1 MAPFLEM
8 RGISKS
14 FPGVRAL
21 DGVDLTVERGEVLA
35 LVGENGAGKSTLM
48 KVLTGVYHAD
58 AGHISVEGT
67 PVTIRDPEHA
77 RELGINIIYQ
87 ELSTVDNLS
96 VAENIF
102 LAKEPLNRLRL
113 IDHRRM
119 LREARQVLETLHVQ
133 VDPRSIVGEL
143 SVGQKQMVEVAKA
156 IYGSTRMI
164 VMDEPTSSLSIH
176 EADELLEQVRRLR
189 QRGIG
194 VVYIS
199 HRLDEVFEVADRVTV
214 LRDGRTVDSRPIA
227 EMTRELLVR
236 KMVDREL
243 SQLYDEHP
251 PRERGGE
258 VVLSVR
264 GLTLTRRTP
273 HTAPV
278 ADVSFDL
285 HCGEI
290 LGFFGLIGAGRTEI
304 MEMLF
309 GVRPYSGEIR
319 IGGERVEIRD
329 PSTAIRHG
337 MGFVTED
344 RKGQGLVLGMAVREN
359 FSLSHLEEYCRYD
372 FVNVA
377 EEGAACRAFVQSL
390 AIKTPTIEQQVVNLS
405 GGNQQKLI
413 IAKWVARR
421 PKILIV
427 DEPTRGIDVGA
438 KAEVHA
444 LLHQLADQGVGILF
458 ISSDLPEVL
467 AVCDRVAIVKNG
479 RISGTLE
486 RTTAARE
493 QVMELATD

>member
-1 MAPFLEM
+1 MAPFLQM
-8 RGISKS
+8 QGISKS

-21 DGVDLTVERGEVLA
+21 DGVDLSVERGEVLA

-58 AGHISVEGT
+58 AGHISVGG
-67 PVTIRDPEHA
+67 VQVAIRDPEHA

-87 ELSTVDNLS
+87 ELSTVDNLT

-102 LAKEPLNRLRL
+102 LAKEPLTRLGL
-113 IDHRRM
+113 VDGRRM
-119 LREARQVLETLHVQ
+119 LREAREVLDTLHLH
-133 VDPRSIVGEL
+133 VDPRTVVGEL

-156 IYGSTRMI
+156 IYGSTKII
-164 VMDEPTSSLSIH
+164 VMDEPTSALSMH

-189 QRGIG
+189 KRGIG

-199 HRLDEVFEVADRVTV
+199 HRLDEVFEIADRVTV
-214 LRDGRTVDSRPIA
+214 LRDGRTVDSRPIG
-227 EMTRELLVR
+227 EMTREHLVR

-243 SQLYDEHP
+243 SQLYGEHVA
-251 PRERGGE
+251 REQGP
-258 VVLSVR
+258 VVLSVN

-278 ADVSFDL
+278 ADVSFEL
-285 HCGEI
+285 HRGEI

-304 MEMLF
+304 MEMIF
-309 GVRPYSGEIR
+309 GVRPSSGEIR
-319 IGGERVEIRD
+319 IDGERVHLHD
-329 PSTAIRHG
+329 PNAAIRHG
-337 MGFVTED
+337 IGFVTED
-344 RKGQGLVLGMAVREN
+344 RKGQGLVLNMAVREN
-359 FSLSHLEEYCRYD
+359 FSLSHLEDYCRYD
-372 FVNVA
+372 LVDVGK
-377 EEGAACRAFVQSL
+377 EGEACRDYVQSL
-390 AIKTPTIEQQVVNLS
+390 GIKTPSIEQRVVNLS
-405 GGNQQKLI
+405 GGNQQKVI

-444 LLHQLADQGVGILF
+444 LLNRLAEQGVGILL

-467 AVCDRVAIVKNG
+467 AVSDRVAIVKNG
-479 RISGTLE
+479 KISGTLV
-486 RTTAARE
+486 RTAASRE
-493 QVMELATD
+493 QVMGLATD

>member
-8 RGISKS
+8 HGISKS

-58 AGHISVEGT
+58 AGHISVEGV
-67 PVTIRDPEHA
+67 PVTIHDPEHA
-77 RELGINIIYQ
+77 RRLGINIIYQ

-102 LAKEPLNRLRL
+102 LAKEPLTRLRL
-113 IDHRRM
+113 IDGRRM
-119 LREARQVLETLHVQ
+119 LREARQVLDTLHVS
-133 VDPRSIVGEL
+133 VDPRTIVGDL

-156 IYGSTRMI
+156 IYGSTKII

-176 EADELLEQVRRLR
+176 EADDLLEQVKRLR
-189 QRGIG
+189 KRGIG
-194 VVYIS
+194 VVYIT
-199 HRLDEVFEVADRVTV
+199 HRLDEVFEIADRVTV

-227 EMTRELLVR
+227 SMTRELLVR

-243 SQLYDEHP
+243 SQLYGEHAL
-251 PRERGGE
+251 REPGE
-258 VVLSVR
+258 VVMSVR
-264 GLTLTRRTP
+264 GLTLTKRTR

-285 HCGEI
+285 HRNEI
-290 LGFFGLIGAGRTEI
+290 LGFFGLVGAGRTEI
-304 MEMLF
+304 MEMIF

-319 IGGERVEIRD
+319 IGGERVEIRN
-329 PSTAIRHG
+329 PSTAIRLG
-337 MGFVTED
+337 IGFVTED
-344 RKGQGLVLGMAVREN
+344 RKGQGLILGMAVREN
-359 FSLSHLEEYCRYD
+359 FSLSHLEDYCWHD
-372 FVNVA
+372 FVDVA
-377 EEGAACRAFVQSL
+377 SEGAACRDYVHSL
-390 AIKTPTIEQQVVNLS
+390 GIKTPSIEQQVVNLS
-405 GGNQQKLI
+405 GGNQQKVI

-421 PKILIV
+421 PRILIA

-444 LLHQLADQGVGILF
+444 LLNQLADQGVGILL

-467 AVCDRVAIVKNG
+467 AVCDRIIIVKNG
-479 RISGTLE
+479 QISGTLM
-486 RTTAARE
+486 RTAADRE
-493 QVMELATD
+493 QVMGLATD